1 MMYRYDVV
9 RRVEPLPRARD
20 LDRGFAAE
28 VGDPVWFLGRQ
39 WQMGEHQGENASS
52 AVLAMANVA
61 SAPLG
66 PIDSRPGA
74 DPARVPGEAFIEGEP
89 DDWWTPRRRI
99 EVGRRCAGAIVGA
112 HPEVRC
118 QDLPPPYERFNAS
131 SDAFGAIDGRRAWI
145 HRGALGLPDGLFADV
160 PAFRASSWHPPEL
173 AYDVSIPVGGGRLLV
188 QGHRGGELDWWSAE
202 LVGPSPDVKL
212 ASATAVPTR
221 LTFPGAPQPRWWQ
234 IEDHTVDIAGFPPD
248 AAHLSTMFLIDL
260 ICGHSNDW
268 LVFPVAAV
276 AASVVG
282 LPRVTITDGFGRT
295 YDAVPPKDW
304 ALQRVSAPPTS
315 AFGPAPLLVAL
326 GAVAPL
332 AGEDVDEVVVGVD
345 EEANLL
351 WAVERR
357 VAGFARI
364 VDDDEIATP
373 RAQPADRAVTGPVD
387 YQPSS
392 PLPKGWFPYTLS
404 EPWVR
409 FVPHRLADLRSD
421 VPTPLPPPQSPF
433 LTDDRG
439 REPAYFELAPRAIPA
454 SGLKLSRRFVLG
466 RTVDGAPVLWQRRR
480 AVPLLAPPGKP
491 LLFDVV
497 EG

>member
-1 MMYRYDVV
+1 MTQRFDVV
-9 RRVEPLPRARD
+9 RRLEPLPRVRD

-28 VGDPVWFLGRQ
+28 VSDPAWFLGRQ
-39 WQMGEHQGENASS
+39 WRMGEHQGENASS
-52 AVLAMANVA
+52 AVLVTAQVA

-66 PIDSRPGA
+66 PIDGRPGD
-74 DPARVPGEAFIEGEP
+74 DPARVPGEAFVEGEP

-99 EVGRRCAGAIVGA
+99 EVGRRCAGVLVGA

-118 QDLPPPYERFNAS
+118 QDLPPPYDRFNAS
-131 SDAFGAIDGRRAWI
+131 ASGPGEIDGRLAWI
-145 HRGALGLPDGLFADV
+145 HRVALGLPDALFADV
-160 PAFRASSWHPPEL
+160 PAFRASMWRPPEL
-173 AYDVSIPVGGGRLLV
+173 TYDASIPVGGGRLLV
-188 QGHRGGELDWWSAE
+188 QGHRGGEIDWWSAE
-202 LVGPSPDVKL
+202 LVGPSSEVTV

-248 AAHLSTMFLIDL
+248 ASHLGTMFLIDL

-276 AASVVG
+276 AATVVG
-282 LPRVTITDGFGRT
+282 LPQATITDGFGRS
-295 YDAVPPKDW
+295 YDAAPPKDW
-304 ALQRVSAPPTS
+304 ALQRVSAHADS
-315 AFGPAPLLVAL
+315 AFGPAPLLVPL
-326 GAVAPL
+326 GAVTPL
-332 AGEDVDEVVVGVD
+332 VGEDVDEVVVGVD
-345 EEANLL
+345 EEANVL

-357 VAGFARI
+357 VAGVARV
-364 VDDDEIATP
+364 VDADEISAGRT
-373 RAQPADRAVTGPVD
+373 QPVDKVATGPVD

-404 EPWVR
+404 EPWLR

-421 VPTPLPPPQSPF
+421 VPTPLLPPQSPF

-439 REPAYFELAPRAIPA
+439 REPAYFELAPHAIPS
-454 SGLKLSRRFVLG
+454 SGLKLTRRFVLG
-466 RTVDGAPVLWQRRR
+466 RALDGRPVLWQRRR
-480 AVPLLAPPGKP
+480 AVALSGPPGKP

>member
-1 MMYRYDVV
+1 MTQRFDIV
-9 RRVEPLPRARD
+9 RRLEPLPLARD

-28 VGDPVWFLGRQ
+28 IGDPVWLLGRQ

-52 AVLAMANVA
+52 AVLVDAQVVH
-61 SAPLG
+61 APLG
-66 PIDSRPGA
+66 PIDARPGG
-74 DPARVPGEAFIEGEP
+74 DPASVPGEAFIEGEP

-99 EVGRRCAGAIVGA
+99 EVGRRCTPALAGP
-112 HPEVRC
+112 HPELHF
-118 QDLPPPYERFNAS
+118 QDLPPPYDRFNAS
-131 SDAFGAIDGRRAWI
+131 AGAPGEIDGRLAWI
-145 HRGALGLPDGLFADV
+145 RRAALGLPDALFVDV
-160 PAFRASSWHPPEL
+160 PAFRASGWRPPEL

-202 LVGPSPDVKL
+202 LVGPSDSVETT
-212 ASATAVPTR
+212 SATAVPTR

-234 IEDHTVDIAGFPPD
+234 IEDHAVDIAGFAPD
-248 AAHLSTMFLIDL
+248 AAHLGTMFLIDL

-282 LPRVTITDGFGRT
+282 LRKVTITDGFGRS
-295 YDAVPPKDW
+295 YDAAPPTDW
-304 ALQRVSAPPTS
+304 ALQRVSAPANS
-315 AFGPAPLLVAL
+315 AFGPAPLLVPL
-326 GAVAPL
+326 GAVTPL
-332 AGEDVDEVVVGVD
+332 TGDDIVEVVVGVD
-345 EEANLL
+345 EEANVL

-357 VAGFARI
+357 VAGVTRVVEADELPAPRTQP
-364 VDDDEIATP
+364 VDVTP
-373 RAQPADRAVTGPVD
+373 SGSVD

-409 FVPHRLADLRSD
+409 FVPHRLADLRSE
-421 VPTPLPPPQSPF
+421 VPTPLPPPASPF

-439 REPAYFELAPRAIPA
+439 REPAYFELAPRAIPS
-454 SGLKLSRRFVLG
+454 SGLRLTRRFVLA
-466 RTVDGAPVLWQRRR
+466 RAIDGQPVLWQRRR
-480 AVPLLAPPGKP
+480 AIALTGPPGKP